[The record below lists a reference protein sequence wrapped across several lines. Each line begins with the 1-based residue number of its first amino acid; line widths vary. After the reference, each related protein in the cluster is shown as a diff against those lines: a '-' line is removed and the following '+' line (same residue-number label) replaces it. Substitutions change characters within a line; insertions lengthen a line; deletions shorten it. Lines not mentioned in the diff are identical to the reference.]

1 MDVVAVWSNAMDTIP
16 RAIILVYVDS
26 VDAALKNEEE

>member
-26 VDAALKNEEE
+26 VDALKNEEE